1 MPVKPASPDVTPQVT
16 QVLDFDPDVIVF
28 SAQGADCWNLVDGLG
43 RAGWTSDTIP
53 LIFTGSCI
61 DFEKMKAA
69 GDLAKGIYFV
79 GAAGASLTDPA
90 SITDP
95 RFKLEATNYTE
106 KAAEL
111 GMPDADITKGFGA
124 SGWSNLMTIWEQ
136 TNIIV
141 NEGGELTPEAFKTQM
156 GATSDNHIY
165 GSVPFGCADAPAPY
179 TAVCNS
185 KVSLSQWDGTKLN
198 TVIPIFSG
206 IEIIAGTEL
215 KPGP

>member
-1 MPVKPASPDVTPQVT
+1 MTPQVT

-95 RFKLEATNYTE
+95 RFKLEATNYAE

-111 GMPDADITKGFGA
+111 GMPAADITKGFGA
-124 SGWSNLMTIWEQ
+124 SGWSNDDDHLGADQHRRQRGWRTHARDVHGPDGRHVRQ
-136 TNIIV
+136 PHLRLGALRV
-141 NEGGELTPEAFKTQM
+141 RRRSGPLHGGLQLQ
-156 GATSDNHIY
+156 GQSL
-165 GSVPFGCADAPAPY
+165 
-179 TAVCNS
+179 AVERRPS
-185 KVSLSQWDGTKLN
+185 
-198 TVIPIFSG
+198 
-206 IEIIAGTEL
+206 
-215 KPGP
+215 